1 MAMLSRAAIEQM
13 GFASVGENVQISDR
27 ASFYG
32 SARIT
37 LGDNV
42 RIDDFCV
49 LSAGVSGINIGNH
62 VHIAVYSSLIGGG
75 KITLSDFSNISS
87 RVSIY
92 SSSDDYSGSTMT
104 NPTVPSEYTGV
115 NHADVFLG
123 KHVIVGSGSV
133 ILPGVTLEEG
143 VAVGA
148 LSLVT
153 KLCEAF
159 GIYAGNPAR
168 RIKQRRRDLLQLEQQ
183 FMANN
188 AHGTCKPVSVR
199 GPDGQEVGLVPSE

>member
-1 MAMLSRAAIEQM
+1 MAMLDREAIERM

-32 SARIT
+32 ADRIT
-37 LGDNV
+37 LGSNV

-49 LSAGVSGINIGNH
+49 ISAGLGGIIIGNY
-62 VHIAVYSSLIGGG
+62 VHIAVGATLIGTG
-75 KITLSDFSNISS
+75 KITLCDFVGVSS
-87 RVSIY
+87 KTSIY
-92 SSSDDYSGSTMT
+92 SSNDDYSGAVMT
-104 NPTVPSEYTGV
+104 GPTLPVEFTNV
-115 NHADVFLG
+115 RHADVRLG
-123 KHVIVGSGSV
+123 KHVIVGCGSV

-153 KLCEAF
+153 RNCKAF

-168 RIKQRRRDLLQLEQQ
+168 RISERRRELLEMEKK
-183 FMANN
+183 FMASR
-188 AHGTCKPVSVR
+188 TR
-199 GPDGQEVGLVPSE
+199 